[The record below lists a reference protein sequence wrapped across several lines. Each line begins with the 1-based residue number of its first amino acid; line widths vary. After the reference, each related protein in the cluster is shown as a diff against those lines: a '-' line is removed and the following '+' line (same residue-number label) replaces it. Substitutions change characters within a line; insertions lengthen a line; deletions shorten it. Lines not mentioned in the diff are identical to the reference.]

1 MSHSPPQNTYEDVT
15 DVAHFASCRTQFMKN
30 ALKLFSTTSI
40 TLFLAFPVSL
50 YTVSS
55 LDKKFILAP
64 VKVQPEK
71 H

>member
-1 MSHSPPQNTYEDVT
+1 M
-15 DVAHFASCRTQFMKN
+15 
-30 ALKLFSTTSI
+30 LFGTVSL
-40 TLFLAFPVSL
+40 TLFLVFPVSL

-55 LDKKFILAP
+55 ADKKFILAP